1 MSDTRAEIDRQGGDA
16 GTRTAALR
24 ALRHDLRTPVNHII
38 GYGEMLLE
46 EAAADA
52 VSPLVPN
59 LQAICEA
66 GQSLLPLINDYLDPA
81 SAEARGANGSVTA
94 ASLQPIAADIAER
107 ARVLQLLAEAHGQA
121 GMIDDLH
128 KIASAAQHLQ
138 ALLEANLPVSIA
150 AAGAASPAPAGILAQ
165 NGAAPGDEPAG
176 SRATLLVVDDN
187 EMNRDMLIRR
197 LKRIGYAVLAAE
209 SGRQALDMIA
219 AQTCDLVLLDI
230 MMPEM
235 DGYAVLERLRADG
248 TLRRLPVI
256 VLSALNEIDSVVRCL
271 EMGAVDHLL
280 KPFDPVLLR
289 ARIESTLERKRMHDM
304 ERSYMQQVQK
314 EKKRADDLLNVVIP
328 IGLALAAE
336 KDFNRL
342 LERILTEARKL
353 CNADGGTLYLR
364 DGDLLTFGIVQNQSL
379 GTALGGT
386 TGQPVPFASLR
397 LYDAATRAPNHG
409 YVVTHAALT
418 GETVNIHDAY
428 QAEGFDF
435 SGTKA
440 FDQQTG
446 YRSVSFVNVPLKD
459 ETGGVI
465 GVLQLINAQ
474 DPESGAVVAFDHG
487 LQQMIESLS
496 ALAAVALGAYV
507 REQSLRRQIAE
518 LRVEIDETRR
528 ARQVAEITETDY
540 FQSLQKRA
548 RKLRSEASEAN
559 KEQQP

>member
-1 MSDTRAEIDRQGGDA
+1 
-16 GTRTAALR
+16 
-24 ALRHDLRTPVNHII
+24 
-38 GYGEMLLE
+38 
-46 EAAADA
+46 
-52 VSPLVPN
+52 
-59 LQAICEA
+59 
-66 GQSLLPLINDYLDPA
+66 
-81 SAEARGANGSVTA
+81 
-94 ASLQPIAADIAER
+94 
-107 ARVLQLLAEAHGQA
+107 
-121 GMIDDLH
+121 
-128 KIASAAQHLQ
+128 
-138 ALLEANLPVSIA
+138 
-150 AAGAASPAPAGILAQ
+150 
-165 NGAAPGDEPAG
+165 
-176 SRATLLVVDDN
+176 
-187 EMNRDMLIRR
+187 
-197 LKRIGYAVLAAE
+197 
-209 SGRQALDMIA
+209 
-219 AQTCDLVLLDI
+219 
-230 MMPEM
+230 
-235 DGYAVLERLRADG
+235 
-248 TLRRLPVI
+248 
-256 VLSALNEIDSVVRCL
+256 
-271 EMGAVDHLL
+271 
-280 KPFDPVLLR
+280 
-289 ARIESTLERKRMHDM
+289 M

-364 DGDLLTFGIVQNQSL
+364 DGDLLTFGIVQNLSL

-386 TGQPVPFASLR
+386 TGQAVPFAPLH
-397 LYDAATRAPNHG
+397 LYDAATGAPNHR

-418 GETVNIHDAY
+418 GETVNVHDAY

-446 YRSVSFVNVPLKD
+446 YHSVSFVNVPLKD
-459 ETGGVI
+459 EAGGVI

-548 RKLRSEASEAN
+548 RKLRSGASEAN